1 LSGRTPLHVIAL
13 ATLIIAAPLLSQAH
27 AQEEENSAAEVESTE
42 SEEDYF
48 EEIFQKFE
56 AEALEMRENSKRD
69 EVVLA
74 EAEELAAV
82 ADEMRDEGDL
92 ETAICLLEEA
102 IGLLESP
109 PAHD

>member
-1 LSGRTPLHVIAL
+1 MRPLHIAAL
-13 ATLIIAAPLLSQAH
+13 AALLVTAPIFSAH
-27 AQEEENSAAEVESTE
+27 AEEEESATAEEEKAE

-56 AEALEMRENSKRD
+56 AEALEMRENSQRD

-92 ETAICLLEEA
+92 ETAISLLEEA
-102 IGLLESP
+102 IGLLENPSP
-109 PAHD
+109 QD

>member
-1 LSGRTPLHVIAL
+1 MSGRTPLHVIAL
-13 ATLIIAAPLLSQAH
+13 VTLILAAPLLSQA
-27 AQEEENSAAEVESTE
+27 QSEDEENSAAEVESTE

-82 ADEMRDEGDL
+82 ADEMREEGDL
-92 ETAICLLEEA
+92 ETAISLLEEA

>member
-1 LSGRTPLHVIAL
+1 MAAL
-13 ATLIIAAPLLSQAH
+13 AALLTFGIFFSAH
-27 AQEEENSAAEVESTE
+27 AQKEEDAPPAGESPK
-42 SEEDYF
+42 SEEYF

-56 AEALEMRENSKRD
+56 AEALEMRENSQRD

-92 ETAICLLEEA
+92 ETAISLLEEA
-102 IGLLESP
+102 IGLLENPSP
-109 PAHD
+109 PD

>member
-1 LSGRTPLHVIAL
+1 MAALIATAL
-13 ATLIIAAPLLSQAH
+13 AFPVQALEGEAP
-27 AQEEENSAAEVESTE
+27 AEDESGESTE
-42 SEEDYF
+42 EYF

-56 AEALEMRENSKRD
+56 AEALEMRENSQRD

-92 ETAICLLEEA
+92 ETAISLLEEA
-102 IGLLESP
+102 IDLLEGPSP
-109 PAHD
+109 HD

>member
-1 LSGRTPLHVIAL
+1 MPLHVIAL
-13 ATLIIAAPLLSQAH
+13 AALITAAPLFSRAK
-27 AQEEENSAAEVESTE
+27 AQEEEKSPTEVENAE
-42 SEEDYF
+42 SAEDYF

-56 AEALEMRENSKRD
+56 AEALEMRENSQRD

-82 ADEMRDEGDL
+82 ADEMREEGDL
-92 ETAICLLEEA
+92 ETAISLLEEA

-109 PAHD
+109 SAHD

>member
-1 LSGRTPLHVIAL
+1 MKGVGPLH
-13 ATLIIAAPLLSQAH
+13 IAALTALIATAPLFSTAR
-27 AQEEENSAAEVESTE
+27 AQDQEDATAEEERVE

-56 AEALEMRENSKRD
+56 AEALEMRENSQRD

-92 ETAICLLEEA
+92 ETAISLLEEA
-102 IGLLESP
+102 IGLLENPSP
-109 PAHD
+109 HD

>member
-1 LSGRTPLHVIAL
+1 MAAL
-13 ATLIIAAPLLSQAH
+13 AALLTFGFFSAH
-27 AQEEENSAAEVESTE
+27 AQQ
-42 SEEDYF
+42 EEDAPPDGESPKTEEYF

-56 AEALEMRENSKRD
+56 AEALEMRENSQRD

-92 ETAICLLEEA
+92 ETAISLLEEA
-102 IGLLESP
+102 IGLLENPSP
-109 PAHD
+109 PD